1 MLSADAQ
8 RLLDFWFDVP
18 GGPSWN
24 TYRRAWFK
32 KDPAFDAAVCEAF
45 MPMWQAA
52 CERLN
57 VVGPAAS
64 HASNPAASLA
74 GNAAADGCAPDDWS
88 VTPEGACARIVLLDQ
103 IPRNA
108 FRGDPR
114 AFATDPAALALTRRV
129 IALGWDREMPTPLH
143 RMFCYMPLQHVEDL
157 DAQHE
162 SVRQLERLRDETG
175 IDTVYWA
182 RKHRDIIARFGRF
195 PHRNAILGRAS
206 TDEEAK
212 FLVEPGSSF

>member
-1 MLSADAQ
+1 MPPDAQ

-18 GGPSWN
+18 GGPAWN

-32 KDPAFDAAVCEAF
+32 KDAAFDAAVREALL
-45 MPMWQAA
+45 PMWQAD
-52 CERLN
+52 CE
-57 VVGPAAS
+57 
-64 HASNPAASLA
+64 
-74 GNAAADGCAPDDWS
+74 PDDWS

-114 AFATDPAALALTRRV
+114 AFATDAGALALTRRML
-129 IALGWDREMPTPLH
+129 ALGWDRQLPTPQH

-162 SVRQLERLRDETG
+162 SVRQLQALRDETG
-175 IDTVYWA
+175 LDTVYWA
-182 RKHRDIIARFGRF
+182 EKHRDVIARFGRF
-195 PHRNAILGRAS
+195 PHRNAVLGRLS
-206 TDEEAK
+206 TDEEIA
-212 FLVEPGSSF
+212 FLKEPGSSF